1 MYSKMGREGCVLSPF
16 LSFKLLVTQY
26 IVTQM
31 AHRIQVFANTEE
43 VHSPPGKEKG

>member
-1 MYSKMGREGCVLSPF
+1 MRTVTF

-31 AHRIQVFANTEE
+31 AHRIKVFANTAE
-43 VHSPPGKEKG
+43 VYSPQAKRRGKTVLTAIH